1 MLVLTRKADQKIQ
14 IGPDITITVLEVRGR
29 YVRVGIEAPPE
40 VRVLR
45 SELSR
50 MPPTGAPIESHL
62 PVDTKADVR

>member
-14 IGPDITITVLEVRGR
+14 IGQNVTITILEVKGR
-29 YVRVGIEAPPE
+29 YVRVGIEAPPD

-50 MPPTGAPIESHL
+50 L
-62 PVDTKADVR
+62 PSVDANAK

>member
-14 IGPDITITVLEVRGR
+14 IGQNVTITILEVKGR
-29 YVRVGIEAPPE
+29 YVRVGIEAPSD

-50 MPPTGAPIESHL
+50 LP
-62 PVDTKADVR
+62 PVDANAK